1 MFARLFAWLRWHQ
14 WLVDL
19 MLMLPLAAVSLAI
32 RGRYVQTTSEGYP
45 HSISLW
51 EHVTLA
57 FVMCG
62 PLIWRRRWPRAVFA
76 IIALAA
82 FAQWLAGISVAIN
95 DLAVL
100 IAMYTVAAQCALR
113 WALAAGLVADLGM
126 GLATYSMS
134 QEQHGGMQWKSLASS
149 SIFIW
154 AIWLS
159 GLYISTRR
167 KYTSSLEERARRL
180 ERERDAQ
187 AEVAAAAERAR
198 IAREL
203 HDVIAHS
210 ISVMV
215 IQADGASYAIDTDA
229 ARAKR
234 AMQAIGTTG
243 RQALTEMR
251 RMLGVLRDGDGQA
264 ALAPQPGIDQLPEL
278 VEQMRS
284 TGLPVELAVGGAPVS
299 LPAGMELTVYRIVQE
314 ALTNVMK
321 HAGPAA
327 AARVEL
333 HYGDG
338 AIEVRIRDDGRGAT
352 FSDGRGHGL
361 VSMRERAAVYGG
373 HVSAEPAAGGGFEV
387 KARMPVKQMPVKQE
401 VTA

>member
-1 MFARLFAWLRWHQ
+1 
-14 WLVDL
+14 
-19 MLMLPLAAVSLAI
+19 MLPLGALSLLI
-32 RGRYVQTTSEGYP
+32 KGRYVELTNGVTP
-45 HSISLW
+45 RPIPLAA
-51 EHVTLA
+51 HVA
-57 FVMCG
+57 FAVAMCL
-62 PLIWRRRWPRAVFA
+62 PLVWRRRWPRIVFA
-76 IIALAA
+76 IIALTA
-82 FAQWLAGISVAIN
+82 FVQWLANIELIVD

-100 IAMYTVAAQCALR
+100 VAMYTVAAQCVLR
-113 WALAAGLVADLGM
+113 WALAAGLIAELGM
-126 GLATYSMS
+126 ALSTYSMVR
-134 QEQHGGMQWKSLASS
+134 QAHNGATWKSLIPT

-154 AIWLS
+154 AIWLG

-167 KYTSSLEERARRL
+167 KYTYSLEERARRL

-187 AEVAAAAERAR
+187 AEIAAAAERAR

-229 ARAKR
+229 VRAKR

-251 RMLGVLRDGDGQA
+251 RMLGVLREGDGQA
-264 ALAPQPGIDQLPEL
+264 ALAPQPGVDDLPGL
-278 VEQMRS
+278 VEQIRS
-284 TGLPVELAVGGAPVS
+284 TGLPVELTFGGTRGS
-299 LPAGMELTVYRIVQE
+299 LPAGMELTLYRIVQE

-327 AARVEL
+327 SAWVEL
-333 HYGDG
+333 DYGEQT
-338 AIEVRIRDDGRGAT
+338 IELRVRDDGRGVT

-373 HVSAEPAAGGGFEV
+373 QVSAAPAAGGGFEV
-387 KARMPVKQMPVKQE
+387 IARIPVRHAPVRQE
-401 VTA
+401 ATA